1 MDTGVSTLFD
11 KTVFQA
17 TRNIFVGEKAKTRK
31 LKGIK
36 RYVREHLGD
45 KTSVVQLTTQYGAGA
60 VHGSILKL
68 LSNGVYEST
77 SIAHEWFPD
86 LFEPSVTRTEAMEI
100 LEGVATSIGQ
110 TILEDVHQIHSNDN
124 HECPEEPKAVTIL
137 NDINGSIA
145 RNEIDNSSVYAVY
158 LPFPAAHML
167 MEKLQKTLE
176 LACYQFGL
184 RALPSLMRKQGWDC
198 PQAGELNKWTKI
210 FGRTESVV
218 WEGSGKPSKEL
229 LRSIA
234 AIRHATVHRQRTNSA
249 ELERFLADAETLTGA
264 LGEKE
269 FTQAISQLRMDT
281 QETLAEL
288 IHNKEMSQA
297 KLERAQEEIA
307 RHRAELDQ
315 REQEILRHAESEDR
329 KYRDLAG
336 ERLKG
341 VLGLVM
347 DVKVVSH
354 GQAAVLTNG
363 DDVEDYLISDDDS
376 DSDYNE
382 QFEDCSEV

>member
-137 NDINGSIA
+137 NGKSDRSYRPPRRLTERTDINGSIA

-218 WEGSGKPSKEL
+218 WEGS
-229 LRSIA
+229 
-234 AIRHATVHRQRTNSA
+234 
-249 ELERFLADAETLTGA
+249 ETLTGA

>member
-1 MDTGVSTLFD
+1 MS
-11 KTVFQA
+11 
-17 TRNIFVGEKAKTRK
+17 
-31 LKGIK
+31 
-36 RYVREHLGD
+36 
-45 KTSVVQLTTQYGAGA
+45 
-60 VHGSILKL
+60 
-68 LSNGVYEST
+68 
-77 SIAHEWFPD
+77 HEWFPD
-86 LFEPSVTRTEAMEI
+86 LFEPSVTRTEAVEL

-110 TILEDVHQIHSNDN
+110 TMLEDVHKIHINDN
-124 HECPEEPKAVTIL
+124 HESPEEPKAVTIL
-137 NDINGSIA
+137 NGKSDRSYRPPRRLTERTDINGSIA

-198 PQAGELNKWTKI
+198 PEAGELNKWTKV

-234 AIRHATVHRQRTNSA
+234 AIRHATVHRQRTNST
-249 ELERFLADAETLTGA
+249 ELERFLADAETLTGV

-288 IHNKEMSQA
+288 IRNKEMSQT

-354 GQAAVLTNG
+354 GQAAVLANG

-376 DSDYNE
+376 DSDHNE
-382 QFEDCSEV
+382 QFEDCSEAWFY

>member
-1 MDTGVSTLFD
+1 
-11 KTVFQA
+11 
-17 TRNIFVGEKAKTRK
+17 
-31 LKGIK
+31 
-36 RYVREHLGD
+36 
-45 KTSVVQLTTQYGAGA
+45 
-60 VHGSILKL
+60 
-68 LSNGVYEST
+68 
-77 SIAHEWFPD
+77 
-86 LFEPSVTRTEAMEI
+86 MEI

-218 WEGSGKPSKEL
+218 WEGS
-229 LRSIA
+229 
-234 AIRHATVHRQRTNSA
+234 
-249 ELERFLADAETLTGA
+249 ETLTGA